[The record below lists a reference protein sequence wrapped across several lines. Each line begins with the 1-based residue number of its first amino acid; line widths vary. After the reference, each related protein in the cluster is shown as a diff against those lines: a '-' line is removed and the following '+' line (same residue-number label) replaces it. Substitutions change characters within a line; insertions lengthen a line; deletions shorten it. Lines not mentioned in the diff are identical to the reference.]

1 MSEFQKYNSNNNN
14 YFDTNSN
21 NNIYYDT
28 NGNNN
33 NNNDDPIKPARKL
46 FRPYCLE
53 DPPEQK
59 PLLPTEEK
67 PLLGGYMSPEQ
78 KPLLPTEEKPLL
90 GGYMSPEQKP
100 PALGYGDH
108 SPHSWWFPPP
118 LDLSKQHQHKM
129 EFKVFKKKIFIYYI
143 FQNIFSK
150 YRLK

>member
-1 MSEFQKYNSNNNN
+1 MRGFQKYNSNNNN

-21 NNIYYDT
+21 NNIYYDS
-28 NGNNN
+28 NSNNN

-53 DPPEQK
+53 DP
-59 PLLPTEEK
+59 
-67 PLLGGYMSPEQ
+67 PEQ